1 MKLGKPIAV
10 GAFGVAIVSILALA
24 VSFSKQQK
32 NSLPAPRAAQAY
44 PPVVQTP
51 TRVASPYAPNVGPSK
66 PADVKPQPLTPLE
79 RAQREAA
86 RRKRY
91 LVALFH
97 DPDAPGSRTAREE
110 LSKAVE
116 KKYSDRMEIFLVP
129 VTEPEHQATIRR
141 LSIFRTPLVLVFSP
155 SGAVTHNFQEF
166 TDTVAELA
174 KAILSPKTEEIMAA
188 LQQRKVV
195 FVYVSKPK
203 GTMDRQNRAELEG
216 LTRLL
221 STSVRAVYVQN
232 DAPAEQQLLREV
244 MKLDPAKEAPVAVVV
259 AQSGAIVKKIPG
271 KLTRELLLKAFRK
284 VLVFRSGCGGTGSGP
299 GGGTC
304 Q

>member
-1 MKLGKPIAV
+1 MKLGIPIAAGAV
-10 GAFGVAIVSILALA
+10 GVVIVSILALA
-24 VSFSKQQK
+24 VSFSKQREDPPPVEWVA
-32 NSLPAPRAAQAY
+32 PAH
-44 PPVVQTP
+44 PPVVQAP
-51 TRVASPYAPNVGPSK
+51 TSAGVVSPAATSN
-66 PADVKPQPLTPLE
+66 PAEVEPQPLTPLQ

-86 RRKRY
+86 KRKRY
-91 LVALFH
+91 LVALFY

-110 LSKAVE
+110 ISKAVE

-141 LSIFRTPLVLVFSP
+141 LSIFRTPLALVFSP
-155 SGAVTHNFQEF
+155 SGAVTHDFHEF
-166 TDTVAELA
+166 TDIGAELA

-216 LTRLL
+216 LARLL
-221 STSVRAVYVQN
+221 STSMHAVYVQN

-244 MKLDPAKEAPVAVVV
+244 MKIDPAKEAPVAVVV
-259 AQSGAIVKKIPG
+259 AQSGAIVEKIPG